1 MTAIYWILEIG
12 CALLIICISISYR
25 LERNE
30 NEQKLKKFIENRE
43 SSRDLTNEELKLLE
57 PFMTNKETVRPY
69 ILHPLIDHKV
79 SVVQGPC
86 IRHSLLTQRRQID
99 YYYEIGNIEL
109 FFPYNLDL
117 YLSEYNIV
125 EVVFTNKYA
134 YVLSVNNCSIQFAF
148 ENYDPDRKKPIEI
161 PESYMYLNEDTD
173 KYDITSENSNL
184 NSSDINDNDN
194 KNDKLNKV
202 DVQVDYE
209 PLYERE
215 ETPLEIKTR
224 NRGNYGILT
233 SLCLT
238 LATIFFMREW
248 SAGSDQILAT
258 LVIDIA
264 CFGVAVFFIWHK
276 PKRNSRPQ
284 QVETI
289 KVNTFNKDPSSDK
302 LIVGQKTNV
311 SYPKYWS
318 QFLPEVSKKPTEM
331 DIYGYFKILLRCG
344 NTLSINREVEQF
356 GAPKMV
362 VRNKVLF
369 FVGSI
374 LAIVIYFFSDPINN
388 SFSAYRYYSNQLQ
401 TWQVND
407 LTTLNNSNIK
417 QGDLIDITINGVSCD
432 VKDEDKDKN
441 NGNKCHRLA
450 IKDKPLENE
459 SNQIMLSFDTINKI
473 FDDNFVESI
482 EDNELLLFRMYQ
494 QEMVKEYNMK
504 NTGSYNSSFYRAK
517 PILKLKNL
525 GQMVID
531 INKVCNIFEL
541 ECQNVKFRLTQL
553 YYKEGFHDQA
563 NWDELVTRA
572 EKFPTFNK
580 IVEKSIVDKFI
591 FDLKKMKKETL
602 SKLTNT
608 VSDYQFNGSGVDVTL
623 IGNSYIELPQ
633 LYNINNPIS
642 DDDLK
647 LSLDHYYKILTN
659 ESETINLV
667 GLVGGVSHREDSSIS
682 QLKLNVKNYYK
693 VDLEKLFSLAS
704 PVIIDIIMFVIM
716 VLVALINGGLVLYKT
731 IFNRRR
737 LKQIIKYYSDR
748 VVHYYG

>member
-1 MTAIYWILEIG
+1 MTEIYWILQIG
-12 CALLIICISISYR
+12 ILLFSIVIWLSYR
-25 LERNE
+25 NDRSKNK
-30 NEQKLKKFIENRE
+30 QKLKNLIENRE
-43 SSRDLTNEELKLLE
+43 SYRELTNEELKLLE
-57 PFMTNKETVRPY
+57 PFMTNKKAIHPY
-69 ILHPLIDHKV
+69 KRQPLIDHKV
-79 SVVQGPC
+79 SIIQGSC
-86 IRHSLLTQRRQID
+86 IRHSLLNGSEETD
-99 YYYEIGNIEL
+99 YYYEIDNIEL

-117 YLSEYNIV
+117 YLSTYNVV
-125 EVVFTNKYA
+125 EVVFTQKYA

-541 ECQNVKFRLTQL
+541 ECQNVKSSLIQL
-553 YYKEGFHDQA
+553 YYKEGFQDQA
-563 NWDELVTRA
+563 MWDKLVTRA
-572 EKFPTFNK
+572 EQFPSFNK
-580 IVEKSIVDKFI
+580 IVETSKVDNFI
-591 FDLKKMKKETL
+591 FELKKMKKEIL
-602 SKLTNT
+602 LKLKNT
-608 VSDYQFNGSGVDVTL
+608 VSDYQFNSSGVDVTL
-623 IGNSYIELPQ
+623 IDNSYIEIAQ
-633 LYNINNPIS
+633 FYNINNPIS
-642 DDDLK
+642 DEDLR

-667 GLVGGVSHREDSSIS
+667 GIVGGISHREDNSIS

-693 VDLEKLFSLAS
+693 VEPEKLFSLVS

-716 VLVALINGGLVLYKT
+716 VSVVVINGGLLLYKT

-737 LKQIIKYYSDR
+737 IKQIIKYYSEK